1 MMYKIKKKTA
11 AFLALFMLL
20 IFTSCGVNKDIAA
33 SNTSNPTT
41 DLTSSAALSSAAFS
55 TSSDPA
61 ASVTSS
67 REISTAPN
75 KTTASK
81 AAVSKKGS
89 ASSVSNSKA
98 TSSKQKTTSS
108 KAQKDKYGTDP
119 IPSGKPTPKEP
130 QNETVDRK
138 TVLHCTFS
146 ISCKTI
152 LNNMDKCDKSKKAIV
167 PKNGVILKATRVSFY
182 KGESVFDI
190 LRRVCKENG
199 IHMEFSNTP
208 MYHSAYIEGIAN
220 LYEFDVGSGSGWM
233 YKVND
238 WFPNYGCSR
247 YQIKDNDLI
256 QWVYTCDLGED
267 VGGGVQQ
274 K

>member
-1 MMYKIKKKTA
+1 MICKIKKSAIA
-11 AFLALFMLL
+11 ALALLL
-20 IFTSCGVNKDIAA
+20 LVAFTACGVNNDIAA
-33 SNTSNPTT
+33 SNTSNSTT
-41 DLTSSAALSSAAFS
+41 DLTSSAALDRAAFS
-55 TSSDPA
+55 TSSDAA
-61 ASVTSS
+61 ASITSS
-67 REISTAPN
+67 LDSSTAPS
-75 KTTASK
+75 KPTASK
-81 AAVSKKGS
+81 AVVSKKGS
-89 ASSVSNSKA
+89 ASSASNSKFA
-98 TSSKQKTTSS
+98 SSKQKTTSS

-119 IPSGKPTPKEP
+119 IPSEKPTPKEP

-146 ISCKTI
+146 ISCETI

-167 PKNGVILKATRVSFY
+167 PKNGVILKATSVSFY

-208 MYHSAYIEGIAN
+208 MYNSAYIEGIAN

-247 YQIKDNDLI
+247 YQVKDNDVI

-267 VGGGVQQ
+267 VGGGVQH
-274 K
+274 